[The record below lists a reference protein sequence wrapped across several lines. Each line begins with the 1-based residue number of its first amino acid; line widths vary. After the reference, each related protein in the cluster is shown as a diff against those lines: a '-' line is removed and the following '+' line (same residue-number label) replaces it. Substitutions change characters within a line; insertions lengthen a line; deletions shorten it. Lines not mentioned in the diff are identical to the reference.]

1 MVKLSG
7 LEIFF
12 IVTTIVSLV
21 INIIQ
26 FLKINPVYNSLCGLM
41 NDCHIKAKYYSEQSG
56 NGRSDIMKKIVADLD
71 GFGQQIYGIMKAIRK
86 KDKFFRAYSL
96 TKEAK
101 FTKKP

>member
-1 MVKLSG
+1 MVQLTG

-12 IVTTIVSLV
+12 IITTIVSLV

-26 FLKINPVYNSLCGLM
+26 FLKINPIYNSLCGLM
-41 NDCHIKAKYYSEQSG
+41 NDCHIKAKYYSDHSEKNHLDS
-56 NGRSDIMKKIVADLD
+56 KKIIADLD

-96 TKEAK
+96 SQKTE
-101 FTKKP
+101 FNKKP

>member
-1 MVKLSG
+1 MVQLSG

-12 IVTTIVSLV
+12 IATTIVSLV

-26 FLKINPVYNSLCGLM
+26 FLKINPIYNSLCGLM
-41 NDCHIKAKYYSEQSG
+41 NDCHIKAKYYLEHSH
-56 NGRSDIMKKIVADLD
+56 NGVSDINKKIVADLD

-96 TKEAK
+96 TQETD
-101 FTKKP
+101 FNKKP